1 MAVTM
6 FIRHKVAEFDTW
18 HQVYTDV
25 APMQGAGG
33 VLAQA
38 VYQATGDPNDVT
50 VTHDFA
56 AEADAR
62 SFASSPDLKA
72 AMERAGVIEAPTIWI
87 TSRA

>member
-6 FIRHKVAEFDTW
+6 FIRHRVAEFGTW

-25 APMQGAGG
+25 APMQRAGG
-33 VLAQA
+33 VLAEA
-38 VYQATGDPNDVT
+38 VYQATDDPNDVT

-56 AEADAR
+56 AESAAQA
-62 SFASSPDLKA
+62 FAASPDLKA
-72 AMERAGVIEAPTIWI
+72 AMERAGVVQAPTIWI